1 VEEGDLKI
9 KKRAKNFGES
19 DEYEITV
26 RAYLNEEQNQLC
38 LTANDMKAIS
48 ILFEVADKN
57 GLDLKPRLSAK
68 LQSMVDNFKQEQLT
82 PMHQGHAKQIIFCDT
97 LAMHHTIKQALI
109 QYCGVPKSQIAILNA
124 SIKPDG
130 SSGKVV
136 TDDVQDIQDGFASN
150 KYTVVIANKKADT
163 GIDLQRGTQA
173 IHHLTTGWTPDS
185 LQQRNGRGVR
195 QGNQQAK
202 VRVYLYNANGTFD
215 EYKLRVINGKS
226 DWINKL
232 MNKSEATGGTLSV
245 AGELSNDELDL
256 MIQAD
261 SQEAIEQLLNEREKR
276 EVQARLDRTTKQT
289 QMLLTIARRSGFQAE
304 DSKEKVTDALIVLD
318 YKKYVSLLKDEAKTL
333 KTEKLENIQAQKQAI
348 VDRYNGYIPNN
359 TTENWD
365 KGLRSYAEPR
375 GGEPRHIS
383 SLRTYSFGEDFK
395 SSELVKNVLAEDKG
409 PIHHMANNKY
419 SSIQRMAE
427 TSKETLF
434 NYEDSPFSREEREML
449 FNGTARYRDEMGQI
463 ERNGTW

>member
-1 VEEGDLKI
+1 
-9 KKRAKNFGES
+9 
-19 DEYEITV
+19 
-26 RAYLNEEQNQLC
+26 
-38 LTANDMKAIS
+38 
-48 ILFEVADKN
+48 
-57 GLDLKPRLSAK
+57 
-68 LQSMVDNFKQEQLT
+68 
-82 PMHQGHAKQIIFCDT
+82 
-97 LAMHHTIKQALI
+97 
-109 QYCGVPKSQIAILNA
+109 
-124 SIKPDG
+124 
-130 SSGKVV
+130 
-136 TDDVQDIQDGFASN
+136 
-150 KYTVVIANKKADT
+150 
-163 GIDLQRGTQA
+163 
-173 IHHLTTGWTPDS
+173 
-185 LQQRNGRGVR
+185 
-195 QGNQQAK
+195 
-202 VRVYLYNANGTFD
+202 
-215 EYKLRVINGKS
+215 
-226 DWINKL
+226 
-232 MNKSEATGGTLSV
+232 
-245 AGELSNDELDL
+245 

-348 VDRYNGYIPNN
+348 VDRYSGYIPNN

-375 GGEPRHIS
+375 GGEPSYIS

-395 SSELVKNVLAEDKG
+395 SSELAKNVLAEDKG

-434 NYEDSPFSREEREML
+434 NYQDSPFSREEREML

-463 ERNGTW
+463 ERNGDADAEHINNKFSKADIKYIEKTKENGYLATPSGDLLEYNPYSKKTSIVTSDLPSDPKDPKRKNNINPKDIPAEKGKQRMKELLQKPDLNIPVSQREHIHWVF